1 MNITLAQAQH
11 AIKAALEKAENMDVK
26 QNVAIVDA
34 GANLLAFAH
43 MDDAWLGS
51 IDIAIR
57 KARTAKLFDMETKA
71 LGKMSQPGEP
81 LYGIELTNTGLVSFG
96 GGIPI
101 KDEEDNVIG
110 AIGVSGG
117 TVDQDIKV
125 AEASV
130 ASLK

>member
-125 AEASV
+125 AEAGV